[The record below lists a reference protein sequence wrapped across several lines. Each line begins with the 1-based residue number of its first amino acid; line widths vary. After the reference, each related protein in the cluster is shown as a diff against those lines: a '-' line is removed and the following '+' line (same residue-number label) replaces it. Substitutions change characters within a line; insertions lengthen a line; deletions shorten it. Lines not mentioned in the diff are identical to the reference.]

1 MTDPQPPE
9 SATRPVL
16 TVRELNE
23 RIADAVQAAFPRT
36 VWVRGEVQRL
46 PFDAATRQHVYFELH
61 ETGRS
66 GAAEY
71 AVAVAIMGWDRQ
83 KFGLG
88 RYLDGTD
95 RDLRLA
101 NQLEVCLECK
111 VDFYP
116 KFGKLTLKVVG
127 IDPTFSLGRLEA
139 RRRQTLAYLAE
150 AGLLR
155 ANAALPLPE
164 LPLRVGLVTAP
175 GSAAERDFLTGLEAS
190 GWAFR
195 VVARGARMQGEQ
207 LEAEVIAALRHLQ
220 AEAVDVI
227 VVTRG
232 GGSRADLSWFDQ
244 RDLAVAIASCKV
256 PVITAI
262 GHEIDRSIADE
273 VAHHACKTPTAAAEF
288 LVERL
293 DAAAARVDAAAA
305 TLARVCAEILREAGA
320 RLPAGTRVER
330 AARAAL
336 RQARLRARADAAR
349 LQSAVTGRLATA
361 GARLADRRARVA
373 LAAGSAVSRGRAR
386 VAAAPGRLAAGSLA
400 RLAAARTANDAHAA
414 RLPRQCT
421 RPLAGAARQLDGL
434 ATHARLLDP
443 ARLLARGY
451 TITAG
456 ADGRALASAAEAT
469 AAGTLL
475 TRFVDGV
482 VASRVE
488 APGVP
493 GAGSGAEAESRDR
506 STDDPKDK
514 SSKGARGGRKK
525 AKPETP
531 PGQESLFR

>member
-1 MTDPQPPE
+1 MNIPAGGEAAP
-9 SATRPVL
+9 RPVL

-23 RIADAVQAAFPRT
+23 QIATALQLAFPRT
-36 VWVRGEVQRL
+36 VWLRGEVQRL
-46 PFDAATRQHVYFELH
+46 PHDAASRQHVYFELH

-101 NQLEVCLECK
+101 NQLEVCLECR

-127 IDPTFSLGRLEA
+127 IDPAFSLGRLEA
-139 RRRQTLAYLAE
+139 RRRQTLAFLAE
-150 AGLLR
+150 SGLLG

-190 GWAFR
+190 RWAFR

-220 AEAVDVI
+220 AEGVDVI
-227 VVTRG
+227 VITRG

-244 RDLAVAIASCKV
+244 RDLAVAIAGCTV
-256 PVITAI
+256 PVVTAI

-288 LVERL
+288 LVARV
-293 DAAAARVDAAAA
+293 DAASARVDAAAA
-305 TLARVCAEILREAGA
+305 ALAQRARDALREAGA
-320 RLPAGTRVER
+320 RLPAPDRLER
-330 AARAAL
+330 AARGTL
-336 RQARLRARADAAR
+336 RQARLRARTDAAR
-349 LQSAVTGRLATA
+349 LQAAVTGRLAA
-361 GARLADRRARVA
+361 VEARLADRRARLA
-373 LAAGSAVSRGRAR
+373 LASLGTVGRQRAR
-386 VAAAPGRLAAGSLA
+386 LLAAPGRLVTGTGA
-400 RLAAARTANDAHAA
+400 RLAAA
-414 RLPRQCT
+414 
-421 RPLAGAARQLDGL
+421 GL
-434 ATHARLLDP
+434 ATAGRTARLEREACRPLGAAARRLDALATQARLLDP

-451 TITAG
+451 TITTAP
-456 ADGRALASAAEAT
+456 DGRALTTAAQAV

-475 TRFVDGV
+475 TRFADGA
-482 VASRVE
+482 VASRV
-488 APGVP
+488 APATGGGDEP
-493 GAGSGAEAESRDR
+493 EPQE
-506 STDDPKDK
+506 
-514 SSKGARGGRKK
+514 GARRGRKK
-525 AKPETP
+525 TKPQAR
-531 PGQESLFR
+531 PGQEPLFR

>member
-1 MTDPQPPE
+1 MSIPADGDA
-9 SATRPVL
+9 ATRPVL

-23 RIADAVQAAFPRT
+23 QIAAALQLSFPRT

-46 PFDAATRQHVYFELH
+46 PHDAATRQHVYFELH

-101 NQLEVCLECK
+101 NQLEVCLECR

-127 IDPTFSLGRLEA
+127 IDPAFSLGRLEA
-139 RRRQTLAYLAE
+139 RRRQTLAFLAE
-150 AGLLR
+150 SGLLG

-190 GWAFR
+190 RWAFR
-195 VVARGARMQGEQ
+195 VIARGARMQGEQ

-220 AEAVDVI
+220 AEGVDVI
-227 VVTRG
+227 VITRG

-244 RDLAVAIASCKV
+244 RDLAVAIAGCTV
-256 PVITAI
+256 PVVTAI

-288 LVERL
+288 LV
-293 DAAAARVDAAAA
+293 ARVDAASARVDAA
-305 TLARVCAEILREAGA
+305 VAALAQLARDALREAGA
-320 RLPAGTRVER
+320 RLPAGGRLER
-330 AARAAL
+330 AARGAL

-349 LQSAVTGRLATA
+349 LQAAVTGRLAA
-361 GARLADRRARVA
+361 AQARLADRRARLA
-373 LAAGSAVSRGRAR
+373 LAAVGTVARQRAR
-386 VAAAPGRLAAGSLA
+386 LVAAPGRLAAVTSS
-400 RLAAARTANDAHAA
+400 RLATVRVATSGRATRLEREAGRPLGLAAR
-414 RLPRQCT
+414 RLE
-421 RPLAGAARQLDGL
+421 GL
-434 ATHARLLDP
+434 ATQARLLDP

-451 TITAG
+451 TITTTT
-456 ADGRALASAAEAT
+456 DGRALTTAARAA

-475 TRFVDGV
+475 TRFADGV
-482 VASRVE
+482 VASRV
-488 APGVP
+488 AG
-493 GAGSGAEAESRDR
+493 GGSGGSGGNEPEPEQGVRR
-506 STDDPKDK
+506 
-514 SSKGARGGRKK
+514 GRKK
-525 AKPETP
+525 TKPQAR
-531 PGQESLFR
+531 PGQEPLFR